1 MIKKILVAYDGSNE
15 SHSAF
20 LFGIDMAK
28 KFEADLEVLSVVR
41 VLEPPEDV
49 ETRYNLER
57 GREHF
62 EKFFKQLR
70 HEASERAIHIKT
82 EVALGHP
89 AEQII
94 HWADKN
100 HINVIVMGHQT
111 KNTFGRWLLGSTPD
125 KVVHH
130 APCTVIIVKNNHYA
144 VDEKF

>member
-1 MIKKILVAYDGSNE
+1 MIKKILVAYDGSEE

-20 LFGIDMAK
+20 LFGLDMAK
-28 KFEADLEVLSVVR
+28 KFEAELEVLSVVR
-41 VLEPPEDV
+41 VLEPPEEV
-49 ETRYNLER
+49 ETRDNLER
-57 GREHF
+57 GREHY

-70 HEASERAIHIKT
+70 QEASERSIHIKT

-94 HWADKN
+94 RWAEKN
-100 HINVIVMGHQT
+100 HVNFIVMGHQT

-130 APCTVIIVKNNHYA
+130 APCTVTIVKNNHYA
-144 VDEKF
+144 K

>member
-20 LFGIDMAK
+20 LFGLDMAK
-28 KFEADLEVLSVVR
+28 KFDAELEVLSVVR
-41 VLEPPEDV
+41 LLEPPEDV
-49 ETRYNLER
+49 ETRDNLER
-57 GREHF
+57 GRERY

-94 HWADKN
+94 HWAEKN
-100 HINVIVMGHQT
+100 HSSVIVVGHQT
-111 KNTFGRWLLGSTPD
+111 KNTFGKWLLGSTPD

-130 APCTVIIVKNNHYA
+130 APCTVIVVKNNHYA
-144 VDEKF
+144 

>member
-20 LFGIDMAK
+20 LFGLDMAK

-49 ETRYNLER
+49 ETRDNLER
-57 GREHF
+57 GREHY

-70 HEASERAIHIKT
+70 HEAKELGLHIKT

-94 HWADKN
+94 RWAEKN
-100 HINVIVMGHQT
+100 QINVIVMGHQT

-130 APCTVIIVKNNHYA
+130 APCTVTIVKNNHY
-144 VDEKF
+144 E

>member
-15 SHSAF
+15 SHAAF

-49 ETRYNLER
+49 ETRDNLER
-57 GREHF
+57 GKEHY
-62 EKFFKQLR
+62 ENFFKQLR
-70 HEASERAIHIKT
+70 READEKGIHLKT

-94 HWADKN
+94 HWADRN
-100 HINVIVMGHQT
+100 NINVIVMGHQT
-111 KNTFGRWLLGSTPD
+111 KQTFGKWLLGSTPD
-125 KVVHH
+125 KVV
-130 APCTVIIVKNNHYA
+130 
-144 VDEKF
+144 